1 MGVRMNRGL
10 TYEENVTARDDV
22 MVVEH
27 GLKIPTV
34 SKGSDYAEFAAGMR
48 RAERE
53 FTGVFLWP

>member
-1 MGVRMNRGL
+1 MNRGL